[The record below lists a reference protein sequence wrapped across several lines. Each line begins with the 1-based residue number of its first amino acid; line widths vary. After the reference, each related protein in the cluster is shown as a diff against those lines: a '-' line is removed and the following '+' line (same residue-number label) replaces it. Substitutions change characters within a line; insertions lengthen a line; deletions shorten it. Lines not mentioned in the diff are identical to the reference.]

1 MMETAESSSSSR
13 QLNSVIIA
21 PFATNVG
28 LNYSLPAG
36 VSRMTQCIFVGIL
49 WWSII
54 AAAHSFSLTPN
65 EISVVDEKRCLFV
78 PSKSEQLYP
87 QLILLGGMAQTIASW
102 EHQLTALSR
111 NRNVLVY
118 ECVGLGAASE
128 NQDCSNVT
136 LPFQAQTLMNTL
148 DQIISSND
156 EPVDIVGFSFGAR
169 VGMATACLYP
179 ERIRRLHVTGVA
191 ADRSDY
197 GHLAL
202 QAWKDAVI
210 HDSSLRSFAWSVLLA
225 TYSPSFLR
233 SQGPRIEKWVDH
245 ICQTNHVRGLQAL
258 LDQAEINDPQDYWHV
273 MSMAERLEK
282 TNKIHGHMCV
292 GEYDQMAPLP
302 QARLLCERLGWSE
315 PSVISDSG
323 HAVGLESP
331 REWRSNVLE
340 FLN

>member
-1 MMETAESSSSSR
+1 MK
-13 QLNSVIIA
+13 QW
-21 PFATNVG
+21 
-28 LNYSLPAG
+28 
-36 VSRMTQCIFVGIL
+36 IFYGIL

-54 AAAHSFSLTPN
+54 LLTAHSFHLTPN
-65 EISVVDEKRCLFV
+65 EISLVDGKRCLFV
-78 PSKSEQLYP
+78 PSKSEQQYP
-87 QLILLGGMAQTIASW
+87 LLVILGGMAQAIASW
-102 EHQLTALSR
+102 EHQLPALSR

-118 ECVGLGAASE
+118 ECLGLGAASE

-136 LPFQAQTLMNTL
+136 LPFQAQTLMYTL
-148 DQIISSND
+148 DKLIVPSRHDDDDNDND
-156 EPVDIVGFSFGAR
+156 EQQQHFDIVGFSFGAR
-169 VGMATACLYP
+169 VAMATACLYP
-179 ERIRRLHVTGVA
+179 ERIRRLHLTGVA

-202 QAWKDAVI
+202 QAWKDSVI

-233 SQGPRIEKWVDH
+233 SQGPPKIEKWIDS

-258 LDQAEINDPQDYWHV
+258 LDQAEVNDPQDAWHV
-273 MSMAERLEK
+273 MPMAERLEK
-282 TNKIHGHMCV
+282 TKIRGHVCV

-302 QARLLCERLGWSE
+302 QARLLCGRLGWSE
-315 PSVISDSG
+315 PSVISNCG

-331 REWRSNVLE
+331 RQWRDNVLE